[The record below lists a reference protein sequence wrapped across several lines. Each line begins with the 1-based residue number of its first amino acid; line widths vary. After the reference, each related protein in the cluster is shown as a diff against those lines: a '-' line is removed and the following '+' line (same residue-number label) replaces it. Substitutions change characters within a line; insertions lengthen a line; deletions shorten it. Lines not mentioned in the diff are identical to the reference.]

1 LASGGWGGDGAHSV
15 DEPLFSTLMLPPHE
29 FASNGIAGDVLGRH
43 FSDTFRST
51 QHTTCVL
58 G

>member
-1 LASGGWGGDGAHSV
+1 
-15 DEPLFSTLMLPPHE
+15 MLPPHE
-29 FASNGIAGDVLGRH
+29 FASNDIAGDVLGWH

-51 QHTTCVL
+51 QHTTRVL